1 MSSNLVANRYSL
13 SMLGIL
19 GGLCRAAARA
29 VEVLLE

>member
-19 GGLCRAAARA
+19 GGLCRAAARV
-29 VEVLLE
+29 VEVILE